1 MPMNTKTTTTTHT
14 KKNTHNIR
22 FANNDGKEKPS
33 KKGLDE
39 CQAFHVLRERYDGFK
54 KIGSGAYGVV
64 CSAAEVRKSG
74 KVSKQ
79 RVAIKRVHPWADD
92 EWDARHTLRELRL
105 MRLLC
110 GHPNIVTLLDAV
122 LCPDGSND
130 LFIVME
136 LMESDLHQIIGSKQV
151 LTPAHV
157 SCLTVQLLLGIQAM
171 HSVGVLHRD
180 LKPGNLLVS
189 SGCRLRITDFGLSR
203 YIGLGDDDLFAY
215 HCSPR
220 HQQRKARQSTSPTTT
235 SDGNNEH
242 KRSSSD
248 EDDASDDGTVQ
259 KTLKNPLTEY
269 VVTRW
274 YRCPEVLLAPH
285 LPYTTAVD
293 CWSAGCIVAE
303 LIRRKPIFQGKNFV
317 HQVQVILER
326 LGTPVSTEL
335 GFEPRDDAAKFLA
348 RQPHHDAPGL
358 LSLIPKGSPSQLK
371 FIETL
376 LRINPKKRATV
387 DQALGDPYFD
397 DAPELP
403 GRSRL
408 FFLAQSPEGGDHV
421 DPAACSFS
429 RAARKFRNNVLDD
442 EGFQFGFENPSTTLA
457 DLRDA
462 IETDVARVAFAR
474 ERRVRLLD
482 VAEAAVEDAHPSRRR
497 SSAEVL
503 VRHATDGLE
512 ERPCRRRSVPI
523 TSDEDA
529 AKVHRSPSD
538 SSLAND
544 VAHSDGSC
552 TADRR
557 PSRTRLF
564 SLPLLRSSK
573 KKTRVRPSLSPITP
587 SARSDD
593 CEAKRQVSRKHLH
606 LDQQRNSSIF
616 TRFRTVSAR

>member
-1 MPMNTKTTTTTHT
+1 MRMNSKASTTTLA
-14 KKNTHNIR
+14 KKSSHNIR
-22 FANNDGKEKPS
+22 FANADGKEKAS

-39 CQAFHVLRERYDGFK
+39 CQAFHVLRERYENFK

-64 CSAAEVRKSG
+64 CSAAELRKSG

-220 HQQRKARQSTSPTTT
+220 HQQRKDRHSTNHTTR
-235 SDGNNEH
+235 SDSGSEH
-242 KRSSSD
+242 KKSSPSD
-248 EDDASDDGTVQ
+248 EDDASDDSAVK
-259 KTLKNPLTEY
+259 KTPKNPLTEY

-326 LGTPVSTEL
+326 LGTPASSEL

-348 RQPHHDAPGL
+348 RQPHHEAPGL
-358 LSLIPKGSPSQLK
+358 LSLMPKATPSQLK
-371 FIETL
+371 FIESL

-387 DQALGDPYFD
+387 DQALADPYFD

-403 GRSRL
+403 GRSKL
-408 FFLAQSPEGGDHV
+408 FFLAQSPEGEHA

-429 RAARKFRNNVLDD
+429 RAARKFRDNVLDD
-442 EGFQFGFENPSTTLA
+442 EGFQFGFENPSATIA

-474 ERRVRLLD
+474 ERRLRLLD
-482 VAEAAVEDAHPSRRR
+482 VAEAAVEDVHPHRRR

-503 VRHATDGLE
+503 VRHASDGHE
-512 ERPCRRRSVPI
+512 ERPYRRRSVPV
-523 TSDEDA
+523 TSDEEA
-529 AKVHRSPSD
+529 VKVHRSPSD

-544 VAHSDGSC
+544 VANSDGSC

-573 KKTRVRPSLSPITP
+573 KKNRVRPSLSPITP
-587 SARSDD
+587 SALSDD
-593 CEAKRQVSRKHLH
+593 CDAKRQASRKHLH